1 MDAPQSAEEA
11 RLAELLAGSDEDE
24 LDAPLPAQPAPPP
37 APPADDDE
45 DELDAPAPPPAAE
58 DAPADDDPPPAPPA
72 ADDEDELDAPAPPAA
87 AAPAEAAP
95 PRAAADDALEPL
107 VVPEEL
113 RYEPGSS
120 PRGDGTGPLV
130 APYAPPGGA
139 AAPLVVPAEL
149 RYDGEDL
156 GLGAAGGDALYV
168 AVVGFDHSRGNVLEW
183 AHPAAD
189 EPWVDALPFLALPDG
204 AHHVGDAGDACRFTA
219 PGASGRLYGAS
230 YVMQRDPD
238 QLKAGSASAARAT
251 RSKVQKALVVLSGD
265 AGVAWSRR
273 LRAQLGALA
282 GALFAS
288 GDLEDRSLLV
298 ELHGQLAARRATEDA
313 DVSGLFAACAA
324 LGFAGALKCYKA
336 ALLGQ
341 AVIFVHG
348 KSVSAAPDAALALA
362 DALGVLANPEE
373 IENPFGAA
381 DDGSCDAF
389 GGCLKPHVHVEPTA
403 TMVDVERL
411 CALGEAK
418 QLILG
423 TANAHLAEATLA
435 PRLSPCVV
443 ARLDGAPG
451 APPLKVFGPSKRAS
465 QAVDALTPSEVAACA
480 DLAARGAEDDD
491 FRDDDGL
498 ARAGLRSRGAGLLDA
513 LAACRVVDPE
523 RSESDV
529 ATVDRDDASELARDH
544 GGPFVVALLDTAA
557 GIHFLRPRNTPLA
570 DWLAAADAR
579 LVEEAFNPSLVAQV
593 FLAKDRLAA
602 AAAEVTAEDARAEL
616 RRKYEW
622 TKGFLGSAAEA
633 GGELAGDYAARA
645 KAAYYD
651 GGRREPVLGEE
662 DLGDGAP
669 PAAARSRSPP
679 AWLVGKPRK
688 RPSDAPPPE
697 TADAAPPP
705 PPPRPTWRDR
715 LATAA
720 ASARESAADLAAS
733 DRVAALSGSL
743 SQGVDDLASR
753 LRRARA
759 NSGGDD
765 TARAPPAVPR
775 SPSTEL

>member
-1 MDAPQSAEEA
+1 MRAS
-11 RLAELLAGSDEDE
+11 
-24 LDAPLPAQPAPPP
+24 
-37 APPADDDE
+37 DDDGARDGARE
-45 DELDAPAPPPAAE
+45 
-58 DAPADDDPPPAPPA
+58 DDDASSS
-72 ADDEDELDAPAPPAA
+72 EDSLA
-87 AAPAEAAP
+87 
-95 PRAAADDALEPL
+95 DALE
-107 VVPEEL
+107 
-113 RYEPGSS
+113 
-120 PRGDGTGPLV
+120 
-130 APYAPPGGA
+130 
-139 AAPLVVPAEL
+139 AEL
-149 RYDGEDL
+149 FASERDDAETDDARRATVGSARAREGREDDAPRVVRRKTNA
-156 GLGAAGGDALYV
+156 LGAIKGASAGEAC
-168 AVVGFDHSRGNVLEW
+168 
-183 AHPAAD
+183 AHPAFMFD
-189 EPWVDALPFLALPDG
+189 I
-204 AHHVGDAGDACRFTA
+204 C
-219 PGASGRLYGAS
+219 
-230 YVMQRDPD
+230 
-238 QLKAGSASAARAT
+238 
-251 RSKVQKALVVLSGD
+251 VVCG
-265 AGVAWSRR
+265 
-273 LRAQLGALA
+273 
-282 GALFAS
+282 
-288 GDLEDRSLLV
+288 E
-298 ELHGQLAARRATEDA
+298 RRATEDA

-602 AAAEVTAEDARAEL
+602 AAAEV
-616 RRKYEW
+616 
-622 TKGFLGSAAEA
+622 
-633 GGELAGDYAARA
+633 
-645 KAAYYD
+645 
-651 GGRREPVLGEE
+651 
-662 DLGDGAP
+662 
-669 PAAARSRSPP
+669 
-679 AWLVGKPRK
+679 
-688 RPSDAPPPE
+688 
-697 TADAAPPP
+697 
-705 PPPRPTWRDR
+705 
-715 LATAA
+715 
-720 ASARESAADLAAS
+720 
-733 DRVAALSGSL
+733 LSL
-743 SQGVDDLASR
+743 IHI
-753 LRRARA
+753 
-759 NSGGDD
+759 
-765 TARAPPAVPR
+765 
-775 SPSTEL
+775 